1 MSDEKTEEAPGFCDK
16 LQAALTDTGVAYNP
30 YDKGWNAALRFAIAE
45 YELCGEGVD
54 NAAWQAAQPV
64 QVDDRLIGCLI
75 YDSWND
81 DREKHENVI
90 AVYEA
95 IRPYLSKQPVSVGE
109 ALEKIAKAEAKI
121 SSLCSGDEEW
131 IMSIPARPEHDP
143 DLVISSA
150 LHSAKAALTAI
161 QKGQSNDG

>member
-1 MSDEKTEEAPGFCDK
+1 MDSEFYKWFASDNFDGRYSRTSAKAGFDAGF
-16 LQAALTDTGVAYNP
+16 QAG
-30 YDKGWNAALRFAIAE
+30 
-45 YELCGEGVD
+45 
-54 NAAWQAAQPV
+54 AAWQAAQPV